1 MEYRL
6 CVHASEGQRER
17 ERRET
22 GRGKRYEGEASERH
36 EEWQVKNESVETTC
50 LLFGSFPETPPHT
63 PHS

>member
-1 MEYRL
+1 MCVCVKRGKRVRQREREKRVYRL

-36 EEWQVKNESVETTC
+36 EE
-50 LLFGSFPETPPHT
+50 
-63 PHS
+63 

>member
-1 MEYRL
+1 MRQREREKIVYRE

-36 EEWQVKNESVETTC
+36 EE
-50 LLFGSFPETPPHT
+50 
-63 PHS
+63 